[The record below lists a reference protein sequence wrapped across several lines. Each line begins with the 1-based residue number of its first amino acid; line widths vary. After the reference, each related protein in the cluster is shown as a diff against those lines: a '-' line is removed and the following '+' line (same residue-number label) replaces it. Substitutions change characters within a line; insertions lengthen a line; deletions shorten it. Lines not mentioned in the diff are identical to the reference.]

1 MYNNKI
7 IAKRVACYNQHAAFS
22 AKSLERMVLAMTIFE
37 ELGITYEERVG
48 LFYPNI
54 SMATEN
60 VNVGKYGFLWM
71 EYMKENA
78 PDRYRNLLRFG
89 RLKKKALEVNEEA
102 YEMLESIE
110 MKYLAKHKPVN
121 SASTMEMWKLREQAR
136 MVAEEEVLLTV
147 VYHYC

>member
-1 MYNNKI
+1 
-7 IAKRVACYNQHAAFS
+7 
-22 AKSLERMVLAMTIFE
+22 MTIFE
-37 ELGITYEERVG
+37 ELGIAYEERDG

-60 VNVGKYGFLWM
+60 VNIGKYGLLWM

-78 PDRYRNLLRFG
+78 PDRYRNLIRFG
-89 RLKKKALEVNEEA
+89 RLKKKASEVNEEA

-121 SASTMEMWKLREQAR
+121 SASTMEMWILREQAR
-136 MVAEEEVLLTV
+136 MAAEEEVLLTV
-147 VYHYC
+147 VYHYY

>member
-1 MYNNKI
+1 
-7 IAKRVACYNQHAAFS
+7 
-22 AKSLERMVLAMTIFE
+22 MTIFE
-37 ELGITYEERVG
+37 ELGIAYEERDG
-48 LFYPNI
+48 LFYPDI

-60 VNVGKYGFLWM
+60 VNIGKYGLLWM

-147 VYHYC
+147 VYHYY

>member
-1 MYNNKI
+1 
-7 IAKRVACYNQHAAFS
+7 
-22 AKSLERMVLAMTIFE
+22 MTIFE
-37 ELGITYEERVG
+37 ELGIAYEERDG

-60 VNVGKYGFLWM
+60 VNIGKYGLLWM

-89 RLKKKALEVNEEA
+89 RLKKKASEVNEEA

-110 MKYLAKHKPVN
+110 MKYLAKHKPVI
-121 SASTMEMWKLREQAR
+121 LREQAR
-136 MVAEEEVLLTV
+136 MAAEEEVLLTV
-147 VYHYC
+147 VYHYY

>member
-1 MYNNKI
+1 
-7 IAKRVACYNQHAAFS
+7 
-22 AKSLERMVLAMTIFE
+22 MTIFE
-37 ELGITYEERVG
+37 ESGIAYEERDG

-60 VNVGKYGFLWM
+60 VNVGKYGLLWM

-102 YEMLESIE
+102 YEMIESIE
-110 MKYLAKHKPVN
+110 IKYLAKHEPVN
-121 SASTMEMWKLREQAR
+121 SASTMEMWILREQAK
-136 MVAEEEVLLTV
+136 MAAEEEVLLTV
-147 VYHYC
+147 VYHYY

>member
-1 MYNNKI
+1 
-7 IAKRVACYNQHAAFS
+7 
-22 AKSLERMVLAMTIFE
+22 MTIFE
-37 ELGITYEERVG
+37 ELGIAYEERDG

-60 VNVGKYGFLWM
+60 VNIGKYGLLWM

-121 SASTMEMWKLREQAR
+121 SASTMEMWILREQAR

-147 VYHYC
+147 VYHYYRCR

>member
-7 IAKRVACYNQHAAFS
+7 IAK
-22 AKSLERMVLAMTIFE
+22 RMVLAMTIFE
-37 ELGITYEERVG
+37 ELELTYEEKDG

-54 SMATEN
+54 SMETEN
-60 VNVGKYGFLWM
+60 VNVGKYGLLWM

-89 RLKKKALEVNEEA
+89 RIKKKALEVNEEA

-110 MKYLAKHKPVN
+110 FKYLAKHKPVN

-136 MVAEEEVLLTV
+136 LVAEEEVLLTV
-147 VYHYC
+147 VYHYY

>member
-1 MYNNKI
+1 
-7 IAKRVACYNQHAAFS
+7 
-22 AKSLERMVLAMTIFE
+22 MVLAMTIFE
-37 ELGITYEERVG
+37 ELELTYEEKDG

-54 SMATEN
+54 SMETEN
-60 VNVGKYGFLWM
+60 VNVGKYGLLWM

-89 RLKKKALEVNEEA
+89 RIKKKALEVNEEA

-110 MKYLAKHKPVN
+110 FKYLAKHKPVN

-136 MVAEEEVLLTV
+136 LVAEEEVLLTV
-147 VYHYC
+147 VYHYY